1 MPALRG
7 RPGGHVRA
15 AGEEGA
21 PKSDAGAEP
30 AGGDAAERAPFWE
43 GGLLDG
49 ADLHAD
55 EQGAEHVQ
63 GRLFDS
69 AIVILYGFRH
79 MLLAA
84 PGGCWSQNHRKQ

>member
-7 RPGGHVRA
+7 RPGGHVLA
-15 AGEEGA
+15 SGEEGA
-21 PKSDAGAEP
+21 PKSDAGTEP
-30 AGGDAAERAPFWE
+30 AGGDAAERAPFGE

-63 GRLFDS
+63 GRHPHAAQRLRVHRHFS
-69 AIVILYGFRH
+69 PIIWIV
-79 MLLAA
+79 
-84 PGGCWSQNHRKQ
+84 

>member
-7 RPGGHVRA
+7 RPGGHVLA

-21 PKSDAGAEP
+21 PKSDAGTEP

-63 GRLFDS
+63 GRHPHAAQRLRVRTHSFLTNHLDC
-69 AIVILYGFRH
+69 
-79 MLLAA
+79 LA
-84 PGGCWSQNHRKQ
+84 CS